1 VNKIDRRALLSL
13 WIQPS
18 SSTEQDRQNR
28 AERMIRNAIEAHT
41 AFADTD
47 YCIYAKG
54 SYANNTNV
62 RIDSDVDIVV
72 ECQECIYYDYGSSV
86 APSSSVSD
94 PYSGQWTPV
103 RWRAEVAAAIIN
115 YFGKSGVDGS
125 GAVALVVSEVP
136 GSRPSADVVP
146 SFAFRR
152 YWSSDRSRYSVG
164 SKVFTTSGA
173 QIVNWPQQQ
182 LENGREKND
191 QTGRR
196 YKNYVRALKNAE
208 NYLARNGT
216 ITMKPSYLMECLVW
230 NVDNETLCAGD
241 LDDGFRD
248 TLLWL
253 WQHLEMYVQKEW
265 LEPNML
271 KYLFGAKQKWTVKDA
286 KDLVLATWNH
296 FGYT

>member
-1 VNKIDRRALLSL
+1 MNKTDRRALLSL
-13 WIQPS
+13 WTQPS

-28 AERMIRNAIEAHT
+28 AERMIRNAIEAHA

-72 ECQECIYYDYGSSV
+72 ECQECIYYDYGSGV
-86 APSSSVSD
+86 TPSLGVSSA
-94 PYSGQWTPV
+94 YSGQWTPT

-115 YFGKSGVDGS
+115 HFGKSGVDGS

-136 GSRPSADVVP
+136 GSRPSTDVVP
-146 SFAFRR
+146 SFTFRR
-152 YWSSDRSRYSVG
+152 YWSSDRARYSVG

-208 NYLARNGT
+208 NYLAGDGT

-230 NVDNETLCAGD
+230 NVDNETLCVGD

-265 LEPNML
+265 LEPNMR
-271 KYLFGAKQKWTVKDA
+271 KYLFGAKQKWTVEDA
-286 KDLVLATWNH
+286 KDLVLATLNH
-296 FGYT
+296 FGYK